1 MVGKTLGHYEILE
14 LLGKGGMGEVYRA
27 RDPKLERDVAIKL
40 LPAELAEDP
49 ERLARFER
57 EAKAIAAIDPPSIVT
72 IYSVEHAAGI
82 HFITTQLIA
91 GKTLEQVMSGS
102 GFPLDKF
109 FELAIPLA
117 DALASAHDR
126 GIAHRDLKPANVMV
140 TAAGRVKVVDFGLA
154 KLSAPDDDEGPLGTA
169 LETLTE
175 EGKILGTVAYM
186 SPEQAE
192 GKPIDHRTDIFS
204 LGVLL
209 YEMAS
214 GAQPFQGDT
223 KMSTL
228 SAIIR
233 EQPEPLTSV
242 KPGLPRHLGR
252 IVNHALQKDPERRFQ
267 SAKDLRNELEA
278 LRDEMSSGALDV
290 ELVAET
296 VQRAEK
302 TGGSPQVAGAAV
314 ALLVGLGAGY
324 FVWGSAAQPQAD
336 NEIWITQQLTHLPG
350 TEAQPA
356 ISPDGQTVV
365 YAGDAEGSF
374 DIYTRRVSGVNA
386 FNLTANSPGDDL
398 QPAFS
403 ADGERIVFRSERDGG
418 GIFIMGA
425 TGEQVRKVAAEGFNP
440 GFSPD
445 GSQVVASSYS
455 LLDPRNVGP
464 GDLFVVDIDS
474 GERRELL
481 SGSYAFRPQ
490 WSPGG
495 GRIAYFG
502 SDDGQ
507 RDIWTIAASGGES
520 LRVTDAPSLD
530 WNPVWSADGSY
541 LYFASDRA
549 GGTSAIWRVAI
560 DENTGEVRGD
570 PKQVSTSESMQGSLS
585 LSRAADT
592 LAYVSRR
599 EIVNVRRV
607 AFDPNTGA
615 LAGEP
620 ELVTQGSRIIWFL
633 GLSPDG
639 QRLAFTTAAPQED
652 LHTMSIDGSE
662 QNQIT
667 NDTFRIRK
675 PRWSPDGETLLFYT
689 NRDGTYEIWTMSPT
703 GGAPRKLA
711 GTGAATLMDPAGA
724 PDGRRFSFFSIGSGT
739 SIMDVDPQSGVAPL
753 MLPSAGSAGE
763 PNVFRGSSWSPDG
776 TRIAGY
782 TSAGGSPRQVL
793 TVYSL
798 DTETYEFFEID
809 DERAAS
815 PVWLADSRYLVVIG
829 GDDRLVL
836 VDTESGDVTELL
848 SVAPDVLAVDIA
860 VSQDSRWIYFIRRE
874 VEADLYLL
882 TRAR

>member
-1 MVGKTLGHYEILE
+1 M
-14 LLGKGGMGEVYRA
+14 
-27 RDPKLERDVAIKL
+27 
-40 LPAELAEDP
+40 
-49 ERLARFER
+49 
-57 EAKAIAAIDPPSIVT
+57 T

-91 GKTLEQVMSGS
+91 GKTLEHVVPGS
-102 GFPLDKF
+102 GLPLDKF

-117 DALASAHDR
+117 DAVASAHDC
-126 GIAHRDLKPANVMV
+126 GIVHRDLKPANVMV
-140 TAAGRVKVVDFGLA
+140 TPAGGVKVVDFGLA
-154 KLSAPDDDEGPLGTA
+154 KLSAPDDNEGPLGTA
-169 LETLTE
+169 IETLTE
-175 EGKILGTVAYM
+175 EGNILGTVSYM

-209 YEMAS
+209 YEMAT

-233 EQPEPLTSV
+233 EQPEAITSV
-242 KPGLPRHLGR
+242 NSRLPRHLGR
-252 IVNHALQKDPERRFQ
+252 IIDHALQKDPERRFQ

-278 LRDEMSSGALDV
+278 LRDEMSSGALEV
-290 ELVAET
+290 GFASES
-296 VQRAEK
+296 VQSAEK
-302 TGGSPQVAGAAV
+302 MGASLPVAGAAV

-324 FVWGSAAQPQAD
+324 FLWGAAAPPEAD
-336 NEIWITQQLTHLPG
+336 NEIWITRQLTHLPG
-350 TEAQPA
+350 TEANPA

-365 YAGDAEGSF
+365 YAGDADGTF

-386 FNLTANSPGDDL
+386 FNLTANSPDDDL

-440 GFSPD
+440 AFSPD
-445 GSQVVASSYS
+445 GSQVVVSSYS
-455 LLDPRNVGP
+455 LVDPRNVGP
-464 GDLFVVDIDS
+464 GDLFVFDIES

-481 SGSYAFRPQ
+481 GGSYAFRPQ

-502 SDDGQ
+502 SDGGQ
-507 RDIWTIAASGGES
+507 RDIWTIDASGGEP

-530 WNPVWSADGSY
+530 WNPVWSADGRY

-549 GGTSAIWRVAI
+549 GGTSVIWRVAI
-560 DENTGEVRGD
+560 DENTGALRGD
-570 PKQVSTSESMQGSLS
+570 PQQVSTSESMQGSLS
-585 LSRAADT
+585 LSRAGDT

-599 EIVNVRRV
+599 EDANVWRV
-607 AFDPNTGA
+607 AFDPGTRT

-620 ELVTQGSRIIWFL
+620 ELVTRGSRIIWFL

-652 LHTMSIDGSE
+652 LYTMSIGGSE

-667 NDTFRIRK
+667 NDAFRIRK

-689 NRDGTYEIWTMSPT
+689 NRDGTYDIWTMSPT
-703 GGAPRKLA
+703 GGAQRKLVA
-711 GTGAATLMDPAGA
+711 AGAATVMDPAWA
-724 PDGRRFSFFSIGSGT
+724 PDGTRFSFFTIGAGT

-753 MLPSAGSAGE
+753 VLPPAGSAGE
-763 PNVFRGSSWSPDG
+763 PNIFRGSSWSPDG
-776 TRIAGY
+776 SRIAGY
-782 TSAGGSPRQVL
+782 TFGGGSSRQVL
-793 TVYSL
+793 TVYSF
-798 DTETYEFFEID
+798 DTEAYEFFEIGED
-809 DERAAS
+809 RALS

-829 GDDRLVL
+829 GVDRLVL
-836 VDTESGDVTELL
+836 VDTESGDATELL

-860 VSQDSRWIYFIRRE
+860 VSPDSRWIYFIRRQ